1 MATMKHKMGRMA
13 FSKAFDVA
21 YNKVGKD
28 RQKGM
33 MDIFNL
39 AEKYID
45 NLGMGVD
52 LSGMRACLED
62 ENSALKEKQ
71 S

>member
-39 AEKYID
+39 AEKYIN
-45 NLGMGVD
+45 NLGMGID
-52 LSGMRACLED
+52 LSGMKA
-62 ENSALKEKQ
+62 
-71 S
+71 